1 MSAPRK
7 GRNALTTPSPDEA
20 PDDRSAHLTGHERAA
35 PMRPGPTGPLRGVRV
50 VDLTRAVSGPFCT
63 MILGDLGAE
72 VIKVEPPAGDLPRFA
87 GPFTK
92 DDTGRYYGGLF
103 ASINRNKLGIV
114 LDLGAPADRE
124 RLLKLVDG
132 ADVLVENYRSG
143 VMERWGLEYEA
154 LHARNPRLVYAA
166 IRGFGDPRTGT
177 SPYVDWPA
185 YDIVAQ
191 AMGGLVS
198 MTGPAGHEGVRV
210 GPTIGDLYPA
220 ALAAVGVLSAL
231 HHARATG
238 EGQMVD
244 VAMVDSIVS
253 LCETAVYRYSY
264 TGVVSAPTGNSHPQ
278 LVPFDIFPTKDGQ
291 CAIAAPTDNHWKV
304 LCETIGRPDLVA
316 DERTRTN
323 GDRVANAVLV
333 HHAIAGWTLERTT
346 AEITAELGGRVPLGP
361 VNDAA
366 DLFTDPHVHAR
377 DMLVAVEQP
386 GGARP
391 VVFPGCPIRFTATPS
406 GVYRRP
412 PVLGEHTREVLA
424 ALDEDGPAPG

>member
-1 MSAPRK
+1 
-7 GRNALTTPSPDEA
+7 LTTHEK
-20 PDDRSAHLTGHERAA
+20 PDDGGAHLTGHENAA
-35 PMRPGPTGPLRGVRV
+35 PMRPGPSGPLRGVRV

-63 MILGDLGAE
+63 MLLGDLGAE
-72 VIKVEPPAGDLPRFA
+72 VIKVEPPGGDLPRFA

-92 DDTGRYYGGLF
+92 DDDGRGFGGLF

-114 LDLGAPADRE
+114 LDLGVPADRE
-124 RLLKLVDG
+124 RLLKLVDT

-143 VMERWGLEYEA
+143 VMERWGLAYEA
-154 LHARNPRLVYAA
+154 LHARNPRLVYAS
-166 IRGFGDPRTGT
+166 IRGFGDPRTGV

-198 MTGPAGHEGVRV
+198 MTGPAGDEGVRV
-210 GPTIGDLYPA
+210 GPTVGDLYPA
-220 ALAAVGVLSAL
+220 TLAAVGLLSAL
-231 HHARATG
+231 LHARATG

-264 TGVVSAPTGNSHPQ
+264 TGVVSRPTGNSHPQ
-278 LVPFDIFPTKDGQ
+278 LVPFDVFPTKDGQ

-304 LCETIGRPDLVA
+304 LCETMGRPELVG

-323 GDRVANAVLV
+323 GDRVANAELV
-333 HHAIAGWTLERTT
+333 YGAIAGWARERTT
-346 AEITAELGGRVPLGP
+346 AEIAGELGGRVPVGP

-366 DLFTDPHVHAR
+366 DLFADPHIRAR

-391 VVFPGCPIRFTATPS
+391 VVFPNCPIRFTGTPS

-412 PVLGEHTREVLA
+412 PLLGEHTEEVLA
-424 ALDEDGPAPG
+424 ALDAEGEQQAGG

>member
-1 MSAPRK
+1 MQ
-7 GRNALTTPSPDEA
+7 
-20 PDDRSAHLTGHERAA
+20 
-35 PMRPGPTGPLRGVRV
+35 PGPSGPLRGVRV

-63 MILGDLGAE
+63 MMLGDLGAE
-72 VIKVEPPAGDLPRFA
+72 VIKIEPPAGDLPRFA

-92 DDTGRYYGGLF
+92 DDGDRSFGGLF

-114 LDLGAPADRE
+114 LDLGVPADRE
-124 RLLKLVDG
+124 RLLRLVDT

-154 LHARNPRLVYAA
+154 LHARNPRLVYASV
-166 IRGFGDPRTGT
+166 RGFGDPRTGA

-198 MTGPAGHEGVRV
+198 MTGPAGDEGIRV

-220 ALAAVGVLSAL
+220 TLAAVGVVSAL
-231 HHARATG
+231 LHARATG

-264 TGVVSAPTGNSHPQ
+264 TGVVSRPAGNSHPQ
-278 LVPFDIFPTKDGQ
+278 LVPFDVFPTKDGQ

-304 LCETIGRPDLVA
+304 LCETMGRPELVG

-323 GDRVANAVLV
+323 GDRVAHAELV
-333 HHAIAGWTLERTT
+333 YGAIAGWARERTT
-346 AEITAELGGRVPLGP
+346 AEIAGELGGRVPVGP

-366 DLFTDPHVHAR
+366 DLFSDPHVRAR

-391 VVFPGCPIRFTATPS
+391 VVFPNCPIRFTATPA

-412 PVLGEHTREVLA
+412 PVLGEHTEEVLA
-424 ALDEDGPAPG
+424 RLDAEGAGGAGPRGERAGG